1 MVLLRVM
8 ELHAIFHGLGEAR
21 FRELLAQISMGR
33 LKTYQLF
40 EPLKVRTHLHKLNA
54 ESLKKAS
61 PRLWERLSAGDELL
75 ASELA
80 QSILVSKMDMV
91 IEVLDFLG
99 IPHRDGFFEKDTPL
113 ASHLAEGWQ
122 QRVYDAFHA
131 THSPALVV
139 FYINHLAKEATEGE
153 AELFEVGTP

>member
-1 MVLLRVM
+1 MLRLPVM
-8 ELHAIFHGLGEAR
+8 ELHAIFQGLGDAQ
-21 FRELLAQISMGR
+21 FRELLGQISMGR

-61 PRLWERLSAGDELL
+61 PRLWERLVAGEEAL

-80 QSILVSKMDMV
+80 QSILVSKMDVV

-99 IPHRDGFFEKDTPL
+99 VPHRDGFFEKETPL
-113 ASHLAEGWQ
+113 AEHLTDGWQ
-122 QRVYDAFHA
+122 QRVYDAFRDK
-131 THSPALVV
+131 HSPSLVA
-139 FYINHLAKEATEGE
+139 FYINHLDKEAREGE
-153 AELFEVGTP
+153 AALFVPPA

>member
-1 MVLLRVM
+1 MVPLPVM
-8 ELHAIFHGLGEAR
+8 ELYEIFQGLGETR

-40 EPLKVRTHLHKLNA
+40 EPLKVRTHLQKLNA
-54 ESLKKAS
+54 ESLRKAV
-61 PRLWERLSAGDELL
+61 PRLWERLGTGDEAL

-80 QSILVSKMDMV
+80 QSILVSKMDVV

-113 ASHLAEGWQ
+113 ASHLSEGWQ
-122 QRVYDAFHA
+122 QRAYDAFHA
-131 THSPALVV
+131 KHSPALVI

-153 AELFEVGTP
+153 AALFDAVTA

>member
-1 MVLLRVM
+1 M
-8 ELHAIFHGLGEAR
+8 ELHAIFQGLGDAR

-54 ESLKKAS
+54 ESLKKAA
-61 PRLWERLSAGDELL
+61 PRLWERVAGGDEAL

-80 QSILVSKMDMV
+80 QSVLVSKMDVV
-91 IEVLDFLG
+91 IEVLDHLG

-113 ASHLAEGWQ
+113 AEHLTDEWQ
-122 QRVYDAFHA
+122 QRVYEAFH
-131 THSPALVV
+131 TKQSPAFVV
-139 FYINHLAKEATEGE
+139 FYVNHLAKEAHEGE
-153 AELFEVGTP
+153 MTLFLPEQA